1 MSEQYRITFDDSLPI
16 SGAVDEIRD
25 ALNRHQVIVV
35 AGETGSGKTTQ
46 LPKISLL
53 AGRTRIGHTQPRRI
67 AARTVAERIA
77 QELGVELGHTV
88 GYQVR
93 FTRRTTRQTA
103 VKLMTDGILLAE
115 ISHDRMLRAYDT
127 IIIDEAHER
136 SLNIDFLLGYLKQL
150 LPKRPELRVIVTS
163 ATIDTARFSAH
174 FGDAPVIEVSGR
186 TYPVDVIYDPPPDGS
201 DEIEPIRDAV
211 RTLHEIGGGDILVF
225 LSGEREIR
233 DAADAIRALKLRDLE
248 VLPLYARLSAAE
260 QHRIFRPHSGTRA
273 VLATNIAE
281 TSLTVPG
288 IRFVVDPGMA
298 RISRYSAR
306 TKVQRLPIEQIS
318 QASAN
323 QRAGRCGRLGPGV
336 AIRLYSEEDFEA
348 RPEYTEPEI
357 LRTNLASVILQMM
370 DARLGPI
377 EDFPFVEAPDS
388 RQIRDGMRLLTEL
401 GAIASRGK
409 EVRLTRVG
417 RQLAHLPLDPRLGR
431 MLVEGERL
439 SELGNLIPIVAAL
452 AIPDVRERPTEHQQ
466 VADEHHRRFWVPEDD
481 PAGKRDPSDIM
492 AIHRMWR
499 YLRQRRKD
507 LSGNAFRRMCRD
519 EFLNYL
525 RIREWQDLTA
535 QLRETVK
542 ELGLDPGRVTGD
554 PVDPDAIHT
563 AVLSGLLSHV
573 GLKDTRPTKHRGR
586 RPITEY
592 LGTRGARFAIQPG
605 SAAAR
610 TEPELV
616 MAVELVET
624 SRLWA
629 RTVAPVQT
637 DWVERVGAHL
647 MNRQYSEPRWSAAR
661 GQCVATERVS
671 LLGVPIVADRV
682 VSYQRID
689 PLLSRQIF
697 IRSALVEGQWHTRH
711 RFFAR
716 NEQLRSRV
724 EELEDRSRRRDL
736 SVDDDVIFNFY
747 DERIPSEVTS
757 VAHFD
762 RWWRETRS
770 REPKLFDL
778 QMGDLL
784 VEDADTPEQS
794 QFPDTWTVG
803 EHDLPVSYTFSPG
816 SGHDGVTVD
825 VDVEVLNQ
833 VAAAPFTWQVPGL
846 REELATEMIRSLP
859 KRLRTR
865 YVPAPDWAGRAL
877 TWLGERPELARESFP
892 ESFASALTALAG
904 EPVGAEDFDPAKL
917 PGHLAVRYVIVDG
930 DRELA
935 VGKDFERLRKQFA
948 PALQEKLNIASEM
961 SHPGAR
967 EWSFGALP
975 RTTTIESGGRSL
987 VGYPALVDRADRVA
1001 VSVFDSEPAADRSH
1015 RLGLRR
1021 LVTLV
1026 SPDPTKWVFA
1036 HLSNESRLA
1045 LAASPYPGLPQI
1057 LADCRLRATDDLI
1070 SQLTGDPTTVRD
1082 EAAFS
1087 RMVDAVRP
1095 EAADQMMRT
1104 VNRAAGI
1111 MVQYQRA
1118 RSRLDASADGSTS
1131 EDISAQLEN
1140 LIFPGFVA
1148 AIPEPH
1154 FSRLETYLKAI
1165 DLRLGSAQA
1174 NPAREAS
1181 GLDLITELE
1190 DAYSAAVARYE
1201 IGQLPE
1207 EAEEVGW
1214 LLEEL
1219 RVSLFA
1225 QQLGTARPVSAKRLR
1240 TAIASLG

>member
-1 MSEQYRITFDDSLPI
+1 MSEQYRITFDDLLPI
-16 SGAVDEIRD
+16 SGAVEQIRD
-25 ALNRHQVIVV
+25 ALKRHQVIVV

-46 LPKISLL
+46 LPKICLL

-77 QELGVELGHTV
+77 QEMGVELGQTV

-93 FTRRTTRQTA
+93 FTRKATRQTA

-150 LPKRPELRVIVTS
+150 LPKRPDLRVIVTS
-163 ATIDTARFSAH
+163 ATIDTARFAAH

-186 TYPVDVIYDPPPDGS
+186 TYPVDVIYDPPPGGS
-201 DEIEPIRDAV
+201 DETEPIRDAV
-211 RTLHEIGGGDILVF
+211 RTLHELGGGDILVF

-233 DAADAIRALKLRDLE
+233 DAADAIRALRLRDLE

-260 QHRIFRPHSGTRA
+260 QHRIFQPHSGTRA

-288 IRFVVDPGMA
+288 IRYVVDPGMA

-377 EDFPFVEAPDS
+377 EEFPFVEAPDG

-401 GAIASRGK
+401 GAITSRGK
-409 EVRLTRVG
+409 DVRLTRVG
-417 RQLAHLPLDPRLGR
+417 RLLAHLPLDPRLGR
-431 MLVEGERL
+431 MLVEGARL
-439 SELGNLIPIVAAL
+439 SVLADLIPIVAAL

-466 VADEHHRRFWVPEDD
+466 AADEHHRRFWAPQDD
-481 PAGKRDPSDIM
+481 PTGKRDPSDIM

-499 YLRQRRKD
+499 YLRQRRKQ

-525 RIREWQDLTA
+525 RIREWQDLVV
-535 QLRETVK
+535 QLREIVK
-542 ELGLDPGRVTGD
+542 ELGLVQGRAAGD
-554 PVDPDAIHT
+554 SVDQDAIHT

-605 SAAAR
+605 SAAGRA
-610 TEPELV
+610 EPELV

-629 RTVAPVQT
+629 RTVAPIQT

-647 MNRQYSEPRWSAAR
+647 LNRQYSEPRWSAAR

-689 PLLSRQIF
+689 PVVARQIF

-736 SVDDDVIFNFY
+736 SVDDDAIFAFY
-747 DERIPSEVTS
+747 DERIPPEVTS

-762 RWWRETRS
+762 RWWRDTRR
-770 REPKLFDL
+770 REPNLFDL

-784 VEDADTPEQS
+784 VEDADTPARG

-816 SGHDGVTVD
+816 SGHDGVSVE

-833 VAAAPFTWQVPGL
+833 VVAAPFTWQVPGL
-846 REELATEMIRSLP
+846 REELAAEMIRRLP

-865 YVPAPDWAGRAL
+865 YVPAPDWAVRAL
-877 TWLGERPELARESFP
+877 DWLGERPEMIRIPFP
-892 ESFASALTALAG
+892 EAFASALTALSG
-904 EPVGAEDFDPAKL
+904 EQVGAEDFDLGRL
-917 PGHLAVRYVIVDG
+917 PGHLSVRYVIVDG

-935 VGKDFERLRKQFA
+935 VGKDFEKLQKQFA
-948 PALQEKLNIASEM
+948 PALQERLNTASEM

-967 EWSFGALP
+967 DWSFGVLP
-975 RTTTIESGGRSL
+975 KTTKIESVGRTL
-987 VGYPALVDRADRVA
+987 VGYPALVDRLEKVA
-1001 VSVFDSEPAADRSH
+1001 VAVFDNGPAADRSH

-1036 HLSNESRLA
+1036 HLSNDSRLA

-1070 SQLTGDPTTVRD
+1070 SRLADDPTKVRD
-1082 EAAFS
+1082 ESAFS
-1087 RMVDAVRP
+1087 KLVDLVRP
-1095 EAADQMMRT
+1095 EAADQMMAT

-1111 MVQYQRA
+1111 MVQYQRV
-1118 RSRLDASADGSTS
+1118 RSRMDASAAGPSTD
-1131 EDISAQLEN
+1131 DISAQLEN
-1140 LIFPGFVA
+1140 LIFPGFIA

-1154 FSRLETYLKAI
+1154 FGRIETYLKAVH
-1165 DLRLGSAQA
+1165 LRIGSWQV

-1190 DAYSAAVARYE
+1190 DAYAAATTRYE
-1201 IGQLPE
+1201 IGQLPPE
-1207 EAEEVGW
+1207 VDEVGW
-1214 LLEEL
+1214 MLEEL

-1225 QQLGTARPVSAKRLR
+1225 QQLGTTRPVSVKRVR
-1240 TAIASLG
+1240 TAIAALG